1 MNYYESN
8 DYAVIKAGILDY
20 VTKIV
25 EDIGLFPVTNQSEL
39 LKAMQT
45 FSYGI
50 LFIGL
55 VFNILLII
63 FVIISVLLIYSLLM
77 ITTETK
83 TFDTGVMRLLG
94 LTSKGFVAMVLIQAI
109 MFVVPS
115 IMMAYLSSY
124 PCLYLIYKKLDLWQ
138 EGVSIVPGAV
148 ATLEAIGIGLFIPI
162 LSAIIPIQR
171 ALGKTLSE
179 SLNTARSTLSG
190 TFVVIEDKAA
200 RMVPFLV
207 FGILCVLAG
216 ITIYIVLPQ
225 ALLAENASL
234 ILQIFFLILIGMI
247 LGLAL
252 LAANLRGF
260 IEIFVTYLLLF
271 WEKKSIR
278 ALIKKNLVAHKHTN
292 KLTSIIYALTLG
304 CVIFLCVALNLV
316 IEITEGGSS
325 SDQTYKF
332 ADIVLTTSYGGFY
345 PGNLDRVLKANQLVI
360 RDFGYMPQNL

>member
-8 DYAVIKAGILDY
+8 DYAVIKAGVLGY
-20 VTKIV
+20 VTNII
-25 EDIGLFPVTNQSEL
+25 EDIGLYPVTNESVL
-39 LKAMQT
+39 LDAMQT

-115 IMMAYLSSY
+115 IIMAYLSSY

-148 ATLEAIGIGLFIPI
+148 ATIEAICIGLFIPI

-171 ALGKTLSE
+171 ALSKTLSE

-190 TFVVIEDKAA
+190 TIVVIEDRAA

-216 ITIYIVLPQ
+216 ITIYIVLP
-225 ALLAENASL
+225 
-234 ILQIFFLILIGMI
+234 
-247 LGLAL
+247 
-252 LAANLRGF
+252 
-260 IEIFVTYLLLF
+260 
-271 WEKKSIR
+271 
-278 ALIKKNLVAHKHTN
+278 
-292 KLTSIIYALTLG
+292 
-304 CVIFLCVALNLV
+304 
-316 IEITEGGSS
+316 
-325 SDQTYKF
+325 
-332 ADIVLTTSYGGFY
+332 
-345 PGNLDRVLKANQLVI
+345 
-360 RDFGYMPQNL
+360 